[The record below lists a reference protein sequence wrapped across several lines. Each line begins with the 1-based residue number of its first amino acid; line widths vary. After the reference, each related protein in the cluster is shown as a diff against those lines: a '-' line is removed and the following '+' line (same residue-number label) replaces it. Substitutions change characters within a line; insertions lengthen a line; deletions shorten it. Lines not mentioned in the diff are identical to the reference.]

1 MRKLL
6 QYQRKYKEAGIFEQQ
21 ENVLEEY
28 FEETRIAKKIDH
40 KSVLINAKKLY
51 ERNFPNFA
59 IAVAE
64 KDLPDEIAY
73 QNILEANIALR
84 ESNQKLWL
92 ENLITTLCT
101 QILAKLK

>member
-1 MRKLL
+1 MSLKSILRKL
-6 QYQRKYKEAGIFEQQ
+6 GI
-21 ENVLEEY
+21 V
-28 FEETRIAKKIDH
+28 KKIDH

-64 KDLPDEIAY
+64 KDLPDEIKPTK
-73 QNILEANIALR
+73 NILEANIALR

-92 ENLITTLCT
+92 EKLNNYLVHSDFG
-101 QILAKLK
+101 QIKNKRKKCRKHH